1 MADATSYVMG
11 HDDRERRRL
20 LLQASILNPLTEQLF
35 RRAGISSGMRV
46 LDIGCG
52 VGDVSLLAA
61 RLVGRRGAVTS
72 VDIDPA
78 ALETLRARASSER
91 IEHIECIQADIHD
104 WKPARKFDAV
114 IGRHILIHSRD
125 PLAVLRDCAALLHDR
140 GLAVFHE
147 YDFSVVHQ
155 SWPPTP
161 LRARVMEVFDQ
172 FFARATS
179 SNIGSRLWTLL
190 TEAGF
195 EHPDCRA
202 EYVLLGASDSTYH
215 EWVTESFRSIHPRAV
230 ALGVIAEGEFD
241 LDSLESRLREEGSAG
256 NGSVPAPAMVGAF
269 ARLRG

>member
-1 MADATSYVMG
+1 
-11 HDDRERRRL
+11 
-20 LLQASILNPLTEQLF
+20 
-35 RRAGISSGMRV
+35 
-46 LDIGCG
+46 
-52 VGDVSLLAA
+52 
-61 RLVGRRGAVTS
+61 
-72 VDIDPA
+72 
-78 ALETLRARASSER
+78 
-91 IEHIECIQADIHD
+91 
-104 WKPARKFDAV
+104 
-114 IGRHILIHSRD
+114 
-125 PLAVLRDCAALLHDR
+125 
-140 GLAVFHE
+140 
-147 YDFSVVHQ
+147 
-155 SWPPTP
+155 
-161 LRARVMEVFDQ
+161 MEVFDQ

-230 ALGVIAEGEFD
+230 ALGVITEGEFD